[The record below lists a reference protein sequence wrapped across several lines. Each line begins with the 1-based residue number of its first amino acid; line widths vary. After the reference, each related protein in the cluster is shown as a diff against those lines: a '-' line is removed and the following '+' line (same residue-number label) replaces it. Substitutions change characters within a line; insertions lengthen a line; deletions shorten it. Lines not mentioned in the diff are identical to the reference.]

1 MSAIFIMKSLQTV
14 VKGPLR
20 RRFRMYNEKK
30 IKLLLLLYL
39 ANQQK
44 IDI

>member
-30 IKLLLLLYL
+30 IRLLLLYL